1 MGATRRTMLS
11 LAATLGLAAL
21 GPARAASPIGPAG
34 VKAAELLAKLAQSGR
49 GFAMQPGGADRPQVR
64 IAFDSQCTDGH
75 KLWFALNALASRVA
89 ITWYPVAVMNR
100 RSESQGAALL
110 AAVDPVASME
120 AHLAAYASPSAGLLV
135 DAQAI
140 SDELRDAV
148 WLNTNLLRRAGAL
161 SVPVGVLEDSS
172 GQVLVFDERAKS
184 ADLRRH
190 LGLA

>member
-75 KLWFALNALASRVA
+75 KLWFAVNALASRVA

-110 AAVDPVASME
+110 AAADPVASME

-161 SVPVGVLEDSS
+161 SVPVGVLEDTS